1 MVLPAWRPNKISSG
15 EHTVNSAVSST
26 RPIPRG
32 EPVLLGDAHFPWWHF
47 PSLRETGRLQN
58 LLLWASKPGGTWGKV
73 CGELFEEDM
82 HWKTINSCR
91 LSRGQVGDRIPVS
104 HTFGV
109 SLTGV
114 GHDWATLLSLF
125 TFMHWRRK
133 WQPTPVF
140 LPGES
145 QGRGSLVGCHLW
157 GRAESDTTE
166 ATSQQ
171 QQQCYIATQLSLWKC
186 PDACGVSVAA
196 LWRWQLFWFPL
207 SVANPWH
214 GRLSPGHCRP
224 HPGSAF
230 LQEAKWV

>member
-26 RPIPRG
+26 RPIRRG

-47 PSLRETGRLQN
+47 PSLRETGKLQN
-58 LLLWASKPGGTWGKV
+58 LLLWASKPGGTRGKV

-114 GHDWATLLSLF
+114 GHHWATFTYTFHLSC
-125 TFMHWRRK
+125 T
-133 WQPTPVF
+133 
-140 LPGES
+140 GE
-145 QGRGSLVGCHLW
+145 GNGSPL
-157 GRAESDTTE
+157 
-166 ATSQQ
+166 
-171 QQQCYIATQLSLWKC
+171 QCSCLENPRDGGAWW
-186 PDACGVSVAA
+186 AAVCGVVQSRTRPKWLRSSSRSVT
-196 LWRWQLFWFPL
+196 
-207 SVANPWH
+207 
-214 GRLSPGHCRP
+214 
-224 HPGSAF
+224 
-230 LQEAKWV
+230 